1 MPGEGARAG
10 AEDSA
15 RANRLAV
22 ERERAE
28 AACNAAQNAANDGN
42 RAGASRL
49 VGFAASSSVERV
61 DAAFKEQ
68 TVGLMTREDF
78 VKRQERIEAE
88 MERERREKEAE
99 KTLREEKLKK
109 KLKRKRAAKTA
120 HKLSFDDDLEGIDV
134 DGACS
139 NAVSTR
145 RATIEREIDED
156 DANAGGMDRR
166 CGNAGHGAPDRR
178 REAKRI
184 RSREGP
190 DGEHG
195 VFTGQSAR
203 GRGGAREKGD

>member
-1 MPGEGARAG
+1 MPGEGASAG

-99 KTLREEKLKK
+99 KTLREDKLKK

-139 NAVSTR
+139 NAISTR

-156 DANAGGMDRR
+156 DANAGRIE
-166 CGNAGHGAPDRR
+166 
-178 REAKRI
+178 EA
-184 RSREGP
+184 
-190 DGEHG
+190 D
-195 VFTGQSAR
+195 TA
-203 GRGGAREKGD
+203 D

>member
-1 MPGEGARAG
+1 MPAEASSAG
-10 AEDSA
+10 AGESA

-28 AACNAAQNAANDGN
+28 AALHAAQNAANDGN

-88 MERERREKEAE
+88 MEREKREKEAE

-120 HKLSFDDDLEGIDV
+120 HKLSFDEDLEGIDV
-134 DGACS
+134 DGACL
-139 NAVSTR
+139 NANSTR
-145 RATIEREIDED
+145 PGTIERETDGEDTDAGAMDEEETLD
-156 DANAGGMDRR
+156 MARPMDGTKRK
-166 CGNAGHGAPDRR
+166 GFGLGKDPTVNTEFLPDR
-178 REAKRI
+178 
-184 RSREGP
+184 
-190 DGEHG
+190 
-195 VFTGQSAR
+195 
-203 GRGGAREKGD
+203 AREKGD